1 MHLKFCVRRNAPSH
15 WLPLKH
21 SAERGDST
29 YIDIGDTI
37 SIGGI
42 SSALHIQQYLGNGIY
57 LLDGGLP
64 DTLVDETVTLI
75 GANDIGQIYESTDPR
90 LCISYRKRSPKS
102 LEDVKVGFKC
112 YPNPTT
118 NYLIVENANIHSNIS
133 IVNITGQ
140 QQLKLYVTNSSFTID
155 LSKFQ
160 PGIYFIYDDE
170 GNASKIM
177 KL

>member
-1 MHLKFCVRRNAPSH
+1 
-15 WLPLKH
+15 
-21 SAERGDST
+21 
-29 YIDIGDTI
+29 
-37 SIGGI
+37 
-42 SSALHIQQYLGNGIY
+42 
-57 LLDGGLP
+57 
-64 DTLVDETVTLI
+64 
-75 GANDIGQIYESTDPR
+75 
-90 LCISYRKRSPKS
+90 
-102 LEDVKVGFKC
+102 VGFKC

-140 QQLKLYVTNSSFTID
+140 QQLKLNVTNSTFTID